1 MDFHCMKCLKFESAE
16 EKEARIEK
24 IKRFFSEDSQFLHFR
39 PPTPDLSEEMSR
51 YHKPPLM

>member
-1 MDFHCMKCLKFESAE
+1 MKCLKFESAE